1 MMTGEELQM
10 FDLSSKP
17 PVQESGSSSKEMELK
32 TILGRENSLSDSCST
47 KYGAANYTRKDA
59 AQAEAGKSRKL
70 KKPRRVLHFS
80 DGTLEEYST
89 EDEEEEES
97 KPDSLA
103 VSDPKALTWGPW
115 IYYWMLY
122 SGSSM
127 LSACDYVGESLA
139 NFLGITSPKYQ
150 YEIDEYNRA
159 MEEEA
164 KLKEEEEAEMAGW
177 TTTGELSTNTA
188 SGETVSTDP
197 TALQSQSPTCTQG
210 QPDIRLP
217 YKRSSDIAEVSSSPS
232 SSSSSY
238 NSPSS
243 SSTSSPSFA
252 ANEVKYW
259 MSKVHTKEVTE
270 MSTWV

>member
-210 QPDIRLP
+210 QLWRC
-217 YKRSSDIAEVSSSPS
+217 V
-232 SSSSSY
+232 
-238 NSPSS
+238 
-243 SSTSSPSFA
+243 
-252 ANEVKYW
+252 
-259 MSKVHTKEVTE
+259 
-270 MSTWV
+270 